1 MIYTTKEIRDRVK
14 PIAEKYD
21 LRAVYLF
28 GSYARKEATEKSDID
43 LLIDRTGSK
52 IHSMFDMGGLYE
64 ELCHAMSKEVDL
76 VTTQTLEQ
84 QSTIERNPQFIKS
97 IQEERIRL
105 T

>member
-1 MIYTTKEIRDRVK
+1 
-14 PIAEKYD
+14 
-21 LRAVYLF
+21 
-28 GSYARKEATEKSDID
+28 
-43 LLIDRTGSK
+43 
-52 IHSMFDMGGLYE
+52 MFDMGGLYE

-84 QSTIERNPQFIKS
+84 QSTRERNPQFIKS